1 MQNLI
6 ISPKILTVKFI
17 FMILDLK
24 VTQVAQ
30 EIHVANSTV
39 SMYLNG
45 ERKSPEL
52 ELYVIEK
59 VFKIKIK
66 EFVTN
71 DSV

>member
-1 MQNLI
+1 
-6 ISPKILTVKFI
+6 
-17 FMILDLK
+17 MILDLK

>member
-17 FMILDLK
+17 FMLLDLK

-66 EFVTN
+66 EFVIN
-71 DSV
+71 DSM

>member
-17 FMILDLK
+17 FMLLDLK
-24 VTQVAQ
+24 VTQVAKD
-30 EIHVANSTV
+30 IHVANSTV

-59 VFKIKIK
+59 VFKMKIK

>member
-17 FMILDLK
+17 FMLLDLK

-59 VFKIKIK
+59 IFKIKIK

>member
-17 FMILDLK
+17 FMLLDLK
-24 VTQVAQ
+24 VTQVAKD
-30 EIHVANSTV
+30 IHVANSTV

-59 VFKIKIK
+59 IFKIKIK